1 MSDRHYVHQE
11 DEVALAKIL
20 KESKPWLEQY
30 GTTIIYG
37 VAAVLAVCAVGV
49 YVARRPPATAA
60 ESSGLLMAASVEEY
74 QTVADSAPDSP
85 IGIVA
90 RLRQAEL
97 SLDEAAGQLF
107 TDREKS
113 VKTLDNAAR
122 TFGNLADRKDLNSD
136 LRERVLAG
144 VARVLECRCD
154 GTDATVKPAI
164 EAWEKLLKE
173 YPDSKMFKDIAESRV
188 KTLKSDN
195 SKAFYAWFHTQNPK
209 ASDDLLLPQDG
220 PGKVPD
226 VPKFDIPDFT
236 TPAAP
241 AEGAKAEGA
250 KERLLLRKV
259 RQHQKPSLPQL
270 REHQLQ
276 PKELRHRKPSQRLP
290 KELQPQL
297 KAHQRLRNQGNDIQ
311 LRRASRIG
319 GRRYSAV
326 VPRGACKSRRAHRH
340 HGGSSRPWLAA

>member
-1 MSDRHYVHQE
+1 MSDRHYVHHE

-37 VAAVLAVCAVGV
+37 VAAVLAVSAVVV

-60 ESSGLLMAASVEEY
+60 ESSGLLMASSVEDY

-97 SLDEAAGQLF
+97 SLDEAAGKLF

-113 VKTLDNAAR
+113 VESLDKAAR
-122 TFGNLADRKDLNSD
+122 TFENLADRKDLSSD

-154 GTDATVKPAI
+154 GTDATVTPAI

-188 KTLKSDN
+188 KTLKSDK
-195 SKAFYAWFHTQNPK
+195 SKAFYAWFHAQNPK

-226 VPKFDIPDFT
+226 VPKIDIPDFT

-241 AEGAKAEGA
+241 TEGAKAEGA
-250 KERLLLRKV
+250 KTETPAEPA
-259 RQHQKPSLPQL
+259 QETPAAEEKPAPA
-270 REHQLQ
+270 EGT
-276 PKELRHRKPSQRLP
+276 PAPTEGTPAPEAKPAP
-290 KELQPQL
+290 AEGTP
-297 KAHQRLRNQGNDIQ
+297 APAEGTP
-311 LRRASRIG
+311 AP
-319 GRRYSAV
+319 AE
-326 VPRGACKSRRAHRH
+326 GAPAEGTPAPEAKPAPAEGTPAPEKS
-340 HGGSSRPWLAA
+340 GE

>member
-20 KESKPWLEQY
+20 KESRPWLEEY

-37 VAAVLAVCAVGV
+37 VAAILAVSAVVV

-60 ESSGLLMAASVEEY
+60 ESSGLLFAASVEDY
-74 QTVADSAPDSP
+74 QTVADSAPDTP
-85 IGIVA
+85 IGVVA

-113 VKTLDNAAR
+113 VEGLEKAAR
-122 TFGNLADRKDLNSD
+122 TFGNLADRKDLSSD

-188 KTLKSDN
+188 KALKSEK
-195 SKAFYAWFHTQNPK
+195 SKAFYAWFQTQNPK
-209 ASDDLLLPQDG
+209 AGDDMLLPQDG

-226 VPKFDIPDFT
+226 VPKIDIPDFSMPAAPT
-236 TPAAP
+236 EGAKTEGSKAEEAKPETPAAP
-241 AEGAKAEGA
+241 AEGTSAADEKPAPADGTPAPEAKPAPAEGA
-250 KERLLLRKV
+250 PAPAEGTPAPAEGTPAPEA
-259 RQHQKPSLPQL
+259 KPAPA
-270 REHQLQ
+270 EGT
-276 PKELRHRKPSQRLP
+276 PAPAEGTPAP
-290 KELQPQL
+290 AEGTP
-297 KAHQRLRNQGNDIQ
+297 A
-311 LRRASRIG
+311 
-319 GRRYSAV
+319 
-326 VPRGACKSRRAHRH
+326 PEKS
-340 HGGSSRPWLAA
+340 GE

>member
-20 KESKPWLEQY
+20 KESKPWLEEY

-37 VAAVLAVCAVGV
+37 VAAVLAVSAVVV

-60 ESSGLLMAASVEEY
+60 ESSGLLLASSVEDY
-74 QTVADSAPDSP
+74 QTVADSAPDTP
-85 IGIVA
+85 IGVVA

-113 VKTLDNAAR
+113 VEGLEKAAR
-122 TFGNLADRKDLNSD
+122 TFGNLADRKDLSSD

-188 KTLKSDN
+188 KALKSEK
-195 SKAFYAWFHTQNPK
+195 SKAFYAWFQTQNPK
-209 ASDDLLLPQDG
+209 AGDDMLLPQDG

-226 VPKFDIPDFT
+226 VPKIDIPDFSMPAAPT
-236 TPAAP
+236 EGAKTEEPKSEDPKTETPAAP
-241 AEGAKAEGA
+241 AEGTPAAEEKPAPAEGTPAPAEGTPAPAEGTPAPEA
-250 KERLLLRKV
+250 KPAPAEET
-259 RQHQKPSLPQL
+259 PAPA
-270 REHQLQ
+270 EGT
-276 PKELRHRKPSQRLP
+276 PAPE
-290 KELQPQL
+290 
-297 KAHQRLRNQGNDIQ
+297 
-311 LRRASRIG
+311 
-319 GRRYSAV
+319 
-326 VPRGACKSRRAHRH
+326 KS
-340 HGGSSRPWLAA
+340 GE

>member
-1 MSDRHYVHQE
+1 MSDRHYVHHE

-20 KESKPWLEQY
+20 KESKPWLEEY

-37 VAAVLAVCAVGV
+37 VAAVLAVSAVVV

-60 ESSGLLMAASVEEY
+60 ESSGLLMASSIEQY

-113 VKTLDNAAR
+113 AESLDKAAR
-122 TFGNLADRKDLNSD
+122 TFENLADRKDLNSD

-154 GTDATVKPAI
+154 GTDATVNPAI

-188 KTLKSDN
+188 KSLKSAK
-195 SKAFYAWFHTQNPK
+195 SKEFYAWFHTQNPK
-209 ASDDLLLPQDG
+209 ASDDMLLPQDG

-226 VPKFDIPDFT
+226 VPKIDIPDFT

-241 AEGAKAEGA
+241 TDGAKTEGAKTETPAAPAEGTPAAEEKPAPAEGTPAPAEGTPAPEA
-250 KERLLLRKV
+250 KSAPAEGTPAPAEGTPAPEA
-259 RQHQKPSLPQL
+259 KPAPA
-270 REHQLQ
+270 EGT
-276 PKELRHRKPSQRLP
+276 PAPAEGTPAP
-290 KELQPQL
+290 ADGTPAPAEGTP
-297 KAHQRLRNQGNDIQ
+297 A
-311 LRRASRIG
+311 
-319 GRRYSAV
+319 
-326 VPRGACKSRRAHRH
+326 PEKS
-340 HGGSSRPWLAA
+340 GE

>member
-1 MSDRHYVHQE
+1 MSDRHYVHHE

-37 VAAVLAVCAVGV
+37 VAAVLAVSAIVV
-49 YVARRPPATAA
+49 YIARRPPATAG
-60 ESSGLLMAASVEEY
+60 ESSGLLLASSLEDY

-90 RLRQAEL
+90 RIRQAEL
-97 SLDEAAGQLF
+97 SLDQAVSQLF

-113 VKTLDNAAR
+113 VESLDKAAR
-122 TFGNLADRKDLNSD
+122 TFENLADRKDLSSD

-154 GTDATVKPAI
+154 GTDATVNPAI
-164 EAWEKLLKE
+164 EAWEKLLKD

-188 KTLKSDN
+188 KTLKSDK
-195 SKAFYAWFHTQNPK
+195 SKSFYAWFHTQNPK
-209 ASDDLLLPQDG
+209 ASDELLLPQDG

-226 VPKFDIPDFT
+226 VPKIDIPDFT

-241 AEGAKAEGA
+241 AEGAKTEGA
-250 KERLLLRKV
+250 KTETPAAPAEGTPAPEA
-259 RQHQKPSLPQL
+259 KPAPA
-270 REHQLQ
+270 EGT
-276 PKELRHRKPSQRLP
+276 PAPAEGTPAPAEGTPAPEAKPAP
-290 KELQPQL
+290 AEGTPAPAEGTPAPEAKPAPAEGTP
-297 KAHQRLRNQGNDIQ
+297 A
-311 LRRASRIG
+311 
-319 GRRYSAV
+319 
-326 VPRGACKSRRAHRH
+326 PEKS
-340 HGGSSRPWLAA
+340 GD

>member
-1 MSDRHYVHQE
+1 MHQE

-60 ESSGLLMAASVEEY
+60 ESSGLLMASSVEEY

-188 KTLKSDN
+188 KTLTSDN
-195 SKAFYAWFHTQNPK
+195 SKAFYAWFQTQNPK

-226 VPKFDIPDFT
+226 VPQIDIPDFT

-241 AEGAKAEGA
+241 MEGSKAEGA
-250 KERLLLRKV
+250 KTETPAAPAEGTPAAEE
-259 RQHQKPSLPQL
+259 KPTPAPA
-270 REHQLQ
+270 E
-276 PKELRHRKPSQRLP
+276 EKPAPAEGTPAPAEGTPAPEAKPAPAEGTPAPAEGSP
-290 KELQPQL
+290 APE
-297 KAHQRLRNQGNDIQ
+297 
-311 LRRASRIG
+311 
-319 GRRYSAV
+319 
-326 VPRGACKSRRAHRH
+326 KS
-340 HGGSSRPWLAA
+340 GE

>member
-1 MSDRHYVHQE
+1 MSDRHYVHHE

-37 VAAVLAVCAVGV
+37 VAAVLAVSAVVV
-49 YVARRPPATAA
+49 YIARRPPATAG
-60 ESSGLLMAASVEEY
+60 ESSGLLLASSLEDY

-90 RLRQAEL
+90 RIRQAEL
-97 SLDEAAGQLF
+97 SLDQAVSQLF

-113 VKTLDNAAR
+113 VESLDKAAR
-122 TFGNLADRKDLNSD
+122 TFENLADRKDLSSD

-154 GTDATVKPAI
+154 GTDATVNPAI
-164 EAWEKLLKE
+164 EAWEKLLKD

-188 KTLKSDN
+188 KTLKSDK
-195 SKAFYAWFHTQNPK
+195 SKSFYAWFHTQNPK
-209 ASDDLLLPQDG
+209 ASDELLLPQDG

-226 VPKFDIPDFT
+226 VPKIDIPDFT

-241 AEGAKAEGA
+241 AEGAKTEGA
-250 KERLLLRKV
+250 KTETPTTPAEGTPAAEA
-259 RQHQKPSLPQL
+259 KPAPA
-270 REHQLQ
+270 EGT
-276 PKELRHRKPSQRLP
+276 PAPAEGTPAPAEGTPAPAEGTPAPEAKAAPAEGTPAPAEGTPAPEAKPAP
-290 KELQPQL
+290 AEGTP
-297 KAHQRLRNQGNDIQ
+297 A
-311 LRRASRIG
+311 
-319 GRRYSAV
+319 
-326 VPRGACKSRRAHRH
+326 PEKS
-340 HGGSSRPWLAA
+340 GE

>member
-37 VAAVLAVCAVGV
+37 VAAVLAVSAVVV

-60 ESSGLLMAASVEEY
+60 ESSGLLMANSVEDY

-97 SLDEAAGQLF
+97 SLDEGAGQLF

-113 VKTLDNAAR
+113 IESLDKAAR
-122 TFGNLADRKDLNSD
+122 SFQNLADRKDLNSD

-154 GTDATVKPAI
+154 GLDATVNPTI
-164 EAWEKLLKE
+164 EAWDKLLKE

-209 ASDDLLLPQDG
+209 ASDDMLLPQDG

-226 VPKFDIPDFT
+226 VPRIDIPDFT

-241 AEGAKAEGA
+241 TDGAKTEGAKTETPAAPAEGTPAAEVTPAPAEGTPAPAEGTPATEAKPAPADGTSAPAPAEETPAAEAKPAPAEGTPAPAEGAPAPTEGTQSPAEGTPA
-250 KERLLLRKV
+250 PE
-259 RQHQKPSLPQL
+259 
-270 REHQLQ
+270 
-276 PKELRHRKPSQRLP
+276 
-290 KELQPQL
+290 
-297 KAHQRLRNQGNDIQ
+297 
-311 LRRASRIG
+311 
-319 GRRYSAV
+319 
-326 VPRGACKSRRAHRH
+326 KS
-340 HGGSSRPWLAA
+340 GE

>member
-37 VAAVLAVCAVGV
+37 VAAVLAVSAVGV

-60 ESSGLLMAASVEEY
+60 ESSGLLMASSVEDY

-107 TDREKS
+107 TDREKG

-122 TFGNLADRKDLNSD
+122 TFENLADRKDLNSV

-226 VPKFDIPDFT
+226 VPKIDIPDFT

-241 AEGAKAEGA
+241 AEGAKTEGA
-250 KERLLLRKV
+250 KTETPAAPAEGTPAAEE
-259 RQHQKPSLPQL
+259 KPAPA
-270 REHQLQ
+270 EGT
-276 PKELRHRKPSQRLP
+276 PAPAEGTPAPEAKPAPAEGTPAPAEATPAPEAKPAPAEGTPAPAEGTPAPAEGSP
-290 KELQPQL
+290 APE
-297 KAHQRLRNQGNDIQ
+297 
-311 LRRASRIG
+311 
-319 GRRYSAV
+319 
-326 VPRGACKSRRAHRH
+326 KS
-340 HGGSSRPWLAA
+340 GE

>member
-1 MSDRHYVHQE
+1 MSDRHYVHHE

-37 VAAVLAVCAVGV
+37 VAAVLAVSAVVV
-49 YVARRPPATAA
+49 YVSRRPPATAA
-60 ESSGLLMAASVEEY
+60 ESSGLLLASSLEDY

-90 RLRQAEL
+90 RIRQAEL
-97 SLDEAAGQLF
+97 SLDQAVGQLF

-113 VKTLDNAAR
+113 VESLDKAAR
-122 TFGNLADRKDLNSD
+122 TFENLADRKDLNSD

-154 GTDATVKPAI
+154 GTDKTVKPAI

-173 YPDSKMFKDIAESRV
+173 YPDSKKFYDIAESRV
-188 KTLKSDN
+188 KALKSEN
-195 SKAFYAWFHTQNPK
+195 SKAFYAWFQTQNPK

-220 PGKVPD
+220 PGSVPD
-226 VPKFDIPDFT
+226 VPKIEIPDFT

-241 AEGAKAEGA
+241 TEGAKTEDAKSETPAAPAEGTPAAEA
-250 KERLLLRKV
+250 KPAPAEGTPAPEA
-259 RQHQKPSLPQL
+259 KPAPA
-270 REHQLQ
+270 EGT
-276 PKELRHRKPSQRLP
+276 PAPAEGTPAPAEGTPAPAEGTPAPAEGTPAPEAKPAP
-290 KELQPQL
+290 AEGTP
-297 KAHQRLRNQGNDIQ
+297 A
-311 LRRASRIG
+311 
-319 GRRYSAV
+319 
-326 VPRGACKSRRAHRH
+326 PEKS
-340 HGGSSRPWLAA
+340 GE

>member
-226 VPKFDIPDFT
+226 VPKIDIPDFT

-241 AEGAKAEGA
+241 AEGAKTEGA
-250 KERLLLRKV
+250 KTETPAAPAEGTPAAEE
-259 RQHQKPSLPQL
+259 KPAPA
-270 REHQLQ
+270 EAT
-276 PKELRHRKPSQRLP
+276 PAPAPEAKPAPAEGTPAPAEGTPAPEAKPAPAEGTPAPAEGTPAPAEGSP
-290 KELQPQL
+290 APE
-297 KAHQRLRNQGNDIQ
+297 
-311 LRRASRIG
+311 
-319 GRRYSAV
+319 
-326 VPRGACKSRRAHRH
+326 KS
-340 HGGSSRPWLAA
+340 GE

>member
-1 MSDRHYVHQE
+1 MSDRHYVHHE

-37 VAAVLAVCAVGV
+37 VAAVLAVSAVVV
-49 YVARRPPATAA
+49 YIARRPPATAA
-60 ESSGLLMAASVEEY
+60 ESSGLLMAASLEEY

-97 SLDEAAGQLF
+97 ALDQAVGQLF

-113 VKTLDNAAR
+113 VESLDKAAR
-122 TFGNLADRKDLNSD
+122 TFENLADRKDLNSD

-154 GTDATVKPAI
+154 GTDATVNSAI

-173 YPDSKMFKDIAESRV
+173 YPDSKKFYDIAESRV
-188 KTLKSDN
+188 KALKSEN
-195 SKAFYAWFHTQNPK
+195 SKAFYAWFQTQNPK

-220 PGKVPD
+220 PGSVPD
-226 VPKFDIPDFT
+226 VPKIEIPDFT

-241 AEGAKAEGA
+241 TEGAKTEDVKSETPAAPAEGTPAAEA
-250 KERLLLRKV
+250 KPAPAEGTPAPEA
-259 RQHQKPSLPQL
+259 KPAPA
-270 REHQLQ
+270 EGT
-276 PKELRHRKPSQRLP
+276 PAPAEGTPAPAEGTPAPAEGTPAPAEGTPAPEAKPAP
-290 KELQPQL
+290 AEGTP
-297 KAHQRLRNQGNDIQ
+297 A
-311 LRRASRIG
+311 
-319 GRRYSAV
+319 
-326 VPRGACKSRRAHRH
+326 PEKS
-340 HGGSSRPWLAA
+340 GE

>member
-1 MSDRHYVHQE
+1 MSDRHYVHHE

-37 VAAVLAVCAVGV
+37 VAAVLAVSAVVV
-49 YVARRPPATAA
+49 YIARRPPATAG
-60 ESSGLLMAASVEEY
+60 ESSGLLLASSLEDY

-90 RLRQAEL
+90 RIRQAEL
-97 SLDEAAGQLF
+97 SLDQAVGQLF

-113 VKTLDNAAR
+113 VDSLDKAAR
-122 TFGNLADRKDLNSD
+122 TFENLSDRKDLSSD

-154 GTDATVKPAI
+154 GTDATVNPAI

-188 KTLKSDN
+188 KTLKSDK

-226 VPKFDIPDFT
+226 VPKINIPDFT
-236 TPAAP
+236 TPGPPAEGTKTEGAKTETPAAP
-241 AEGAKAEGA
+241 AEGTPAAEAKPAAEGTPAPEA
-250 KERLLLRKV
+250 KPAPAEGTPAPAEGTPAPTEGTPAPEA
-259 RQHQKPSLPQL
+259 KPA
-270 REHQLQ
+270 
-276 PKELRHRKPSQRLP
+276 PSEGTP
-290 KELQPQL
+290 APEATP
-297 KAHQRLRNQGNDIQ
+297 APAEGTP
-311 LRRASRIG
+311 A
-319 GRRYSAV
+319 
-326 VPRGACKSRRAHRH
+326 PEKS
-340 HGGSSRPWLAA
+340 GE

>member
-20 KESKPWLEQY
+20 KESRPWLEQY
-30 GTTIIYG
+30 GTTIIYS
-37 VAAVLAVCAVGV
+37 VAAVLAVSAVGV

-60 ESSGLLMAASVEEY
+60 ESSGLLMASSVEEY

-226 VPKFDIPDFT
+226 VPQIDIPDFT
-236 TPAAP
+236 TPSAPMEGAKTETPAAP
-241 AEGAKAEGA
+241 AEGTPAAEEKPAPAPEAKPAPAEGTPAPEA
-250 KERLLLRKV
+250 KPAPAEGTPAPEA
-259 RQHQKPSLPQL
+259 KPAPV
-270 REHQLQ
+270 EGT
-276 PKELRHRKPSQRLP
+276 PAPEAKPAPAEGSP
-290 KELQPQL
+290 APE
-297 KAHQRLRNQGNDIQ
+297 
-311 LRRASRIG
+311 
-319 GRRYSAV
+319 
-326 VPRGACKSRRAHRH
+326 KS
-340 HGGSSRPWLAA
+340 GE

>member
-1 MSDRHYVHQE
+1 MSDRHYVHHE

-37 VAAVLAVCAVGV
+37 VAAVLAVSAVVV
-49 YVARRPPATAA
+49 YIARRPPATAG
-60 ESSGLLMAASVEEY
+60 ESSGLLLASSLEDY

-90 RLRQAEL
+90 RIRQAEL
-97 SLDEAAGQLF
+97 SLDQAVSQLF

-113 VKTLDNAAR
+113 VESLDKAAR
-122 TFGNLADRKDLNSD
+122 TFENLADRKDLSSD

-154 GTDATVKPAI
+154 GTDATVNPAI
-164 EAWEKLLKE
+164 EAWEKLLKD

-188 KTLKSDN
+188 KTLKSDK
-195 SKAFYAWFHTQNPK
+195 SKSFYAWFHTQNPK
-209 ASDDLLLPQDG
+209 ASDELLLPQDG

-226 VPKFDIPDFT
+226 VPKIDIPDFT

-241 AEGAKAEGA
+241 AEGAKTEGA
-250 KERLLLRKV
+250 KTETPTTPAEGTPAAEA
-259 RQHQKPSLPQL
+259 KPAPA
-270 REHQLQ
+270 EGT
-276 PKELRHRKPSQRLP
+276 PAPAEGTPAPAEGTPAPAEGTPAPAEGTPAPEAKAAPAEGTPAPAEGTPAPEAKPAP
-290 KELQPQL
+290 AEGTP
-297 KAHQRLRNQGNDIQ
+297 A
-311 LRRASRIG
+311 
-319 GRRYSAV
+319 
-326 VPRGACKSRRAHRH
+326 PEKS
-340 HGGSSRPWLAA
+340 GE

>member
-1 MSDRHYVHQE
+1 MKICEFQQESIPTMSDRHYVHQE

-37 VAAVLAVCAVGV
+37 VAAVLAVSAVVV

-60 ESSGLLMAASVEEY
+60 ESSGLLMASSVEDY
-74 QTVADSAPDSP
+74 QTVADSSPDSP

-107 TDREKS
+107 TDREKG

-122 TFGNLADRKDLNSD
+122 TFENLADRKDLNSV

-226 VPKFDIPDFT
+226 VPKIDIPDFT

-241 AEGAKAEGA
+241 AEGAKTEGA
-250 KERLLLRKV
+250 KTETPAAPAEGTPTAEE
-259 RQHQKPSLPQL
+259 KPAPA
-270 REHQLQ
+270 EGT
-276 PKELRHRKPSQRLP
+276 PAPEAKPTPAEGTPAPAEAAPAPAEATPAPEAKPAPAEGTPAPAEGSP
-290 KELQPQL
+290 AAE
-297 KAHQRLRNQGNDIQ
+297 
-311 LRRASRIG
+311 
-319 GRRYSAV
+319 
-326 VPRGACKSRRAHRH
+326 KS
-340 HGGSSRPWLAA
+340 GE

>member
-37 VAAVLAVCAVGV
+37 VAAVLAVSAVVV
-49 YVARRPPATAA
+49 YIARRPPATAS
-60 ESSGLLMAASVEEY
+60 ESSGLLLASSLEDY

-85 IGIVA
+85 IGLVA
-90 RLRQAEL
+90 RIRQAEL
-97 SLDEAAGQLF
+97 SLDQAVGQLF

-113 VKTLDNAAR
+113 GESLDKAAR
-122 TFGNLADRKDLNSD
+122 TFENLADRKDLNSD

-154 GTDATVKPAI
+154 GTDATVTPAI

-173 YPDSKMFKDIAESRV
+173 YPDSKKFKDIAESRV
-188 KTLKSDN
+188 KALKSDK

-226 VPKFDIPDFT
+226 VPKIDIPDFT
-236 TPAAP
+236 SPAAP
-241 AEGAKAEGA
+241 AEGAKAEDAKAETPAAPAEGTPAAEAKPAPAEGSPAPEAKPAPAEGTPAPAEGTPAPEAKPATTEGA
-250 KERLLLRKV
+250 PAPAEGT
-259 RQHQKPSLPQL
+259 PTP
-270 REHQLQ
+270 EAT
-276 PKELRHRKPSQRLP
+276 PAPAEGTPAP
-290 KELQPQL
+290 E
-297 KAHQRLRNQGNDIQ
+297 
-311 LRRASRIG
+311 
-319 GRRYSAV
+319 
-326 VPRGACKSRRAHRH
+326 KS
-340 HGGSSRPWLAA
+340 GE

>member
-37 VAAVLAVCAVGV
+37 VAAVLAVSAVVV
-49 YVARRPPATAA
+49 YIARRPPATAG
-60 ESSGLLMAASVEEY
+60 ESSALLMASSLEEY

-90 RLRQAEL
+90 RIRQAEL
-97 SLDEAAGQLF
+97 SLDQAVGQLF

-113 VKTLDNAAR
+113 VESLDKAAR
-122 TFGNLADRKDLNSD
+122 TFENLADRKDLNSD

-154 GTDATVKPAI
+154 GTDATVKSAI

-188 KTLKSDN
+188 KALKSDK

-209 ASDDLLLPQDG
+209 ASDELLLPQDG
-220 PGKVPD
+220 PGNVPD
-226 VPKFDIPDFT
+226 VPKFNIPDFT

-241 AEGAKAEGA
+241 TEGAKTETPAAPAEGTPAAEA
-250 KERLLLRKV
+250 KPAPAEGT
-259 RQHQKPSLPQL
+259 PAPA
-270 REHQLQ
+270 EGT
-276 PKELRHRKPSQRLP
+276 PAPAEGTPAP
-290 KELQPQL
+290 AEGTP
-297 KAHQRLRNQGNDIQ
+297 APAEGTP
-311 LRRASRIG
+311 APAEG
-319 GRRYSAV
+319 TPAPAEGTPA
-326 VPRGACKSRRAHRH
+326 PAEGTPAPEKS
-340 HGGSSRPWLAA
+340 GE

>member
-241 AEGAKAEGA
+241 AEGAKTETPAAPAEGTPAAEEKPAPAEGTPAPAEGTPAPEA
-250 KERLLLRKV
+250 KPAPAEGTPAPAEGTPAPEA
-259 RQHQKPSLPQL
+259 KPAPA
-270 REHQLQ
+270 EGT
-276 PKELRHRKPSQRLP
+276 PAPAEGTPAP
-290 KELQPQL
+290 AEGTP
-297 KAHQRLRNQGNDIQ
+297 A
-311 LRRASRIG
+311 
-319 GRRYSAV
+319 
-326 VPRGACKSRRAHRH
+326 PEKS
-340 HGGSSRPWLAA
+340 GE

>member
-37 VAAVLAVCAVGV
+37 IAAVLAVSAVVV
-49 YVARRPPATAA
+49 YIARRPPATAG
-60 ESSGLLMAASVEEY
+60 ESSGLLMASSLEDY
-74 QTVADSAPDSP
+74 QTVADSAPDTP

-90 RLRQAEL
+90 RIRQAEL
-97 SLDEAAGQLF
+97 SLDQAVGQLF

-113 VKTLDNAAR
+113 VESLDKAAR
-122 TFGNLADRKDLNSD
+122 TFENLADRKDLNSD

-154 GTDATVKPAI
+154 GTEATVKPAI

-173 YPDSKMFKDIAESRV
+173 YPDSKKFKDIAENRV
-188 KTLKSDN
+188 KALKSDK
-195 SKAFYAWFHTQNPK
+195 SKAFYAWFQTQNPK
-209 ASDDLLLPQDG
+209 AGDDLLLPQDG
-220 PGKVPD
+220 PGKIPD

-241 AEGAKAEGA
+241 TEGASTEGAKTETPATPAEETPAAEAKPAPAEGSPAPEAKPAPDEATPAPAEGTPAPAEGTPAPAEGAPAPEAKPAAEGTPA
-250 KERLLLRKV
+250 PE
-259 RQHQKPSLPQL
+259 
-270 REHQLQ
+270 
-276 PKELRHRKPSQRLP
+276 
-290 KELQPQL
+290 
-297 KAHQRLRNQGNDIQ
+297 
-311 LRRASRIG
+311 
-319 GRRYSAV
+319 
-326 VPRGACKSRRAHRH
+326 KS
-340 HGGSSRPWLAA
+340 GE

>member
-20 KESKPWLEQY
+20 KESRPWLEEY

-37 VAAVLAVCAVGV
+37 VAAILAVSAVVV

-60 ESSGLLMAASVEEY
+60 ESSGLLFAASVEDY
-74 QTVADSAPDSP
+74 QTVADSAPDTP
-85 IGIVA
+85 IGVVA

-113 VKTLDNAAR
+113 VEGLEKAAR
-122 TFGNLADRKDLNSD
+122 TFGNLADRKDLSSD

-188 KTLKSDN
+188 KALKSEK
-195 SKAFYAWFHTQNPK
+195 SKAFYAWFQTQNPK
-209 ASDDLLLPQDG
+209 AGDDMLLPQDG

-226 VPKFDIPDFT
+226 VPKIDIPDFSMPAAPT
-236 TPAAP
+236 EGAKTEEPKSEDPKTETPAAP
-241 AEGAKAEGA
+241 AEGTPAAEEKPAPAEGTPAPAEGTPAPAEGTPAPEA
-250 KERLLLRKV
+250 KPAPAEET
-259 RQHQKPSLPQL
+259 PAPA
-270 REHQLQ
+270 EGT
-276 PKELRHRKPSQRLP
+276 PAPE
-290 KELQPQL
+290 
-297 KAHQRLRNQGNDIQ
+297 
-311 LRRASRIG
+311 
-319 GRRYSAV
+319 
-326 VPRGACKSRRAHRH
+326 KS
-340 HGGSSRPWLAA
+340 GE